1 MNSLDRG
8 FAQLDISQGHSL
20 LTRMYKNTIS
30 SYLTAEH
37 TQKVEDPH
45 LEDFE
50 QTAD

>member
-1 MNSLDRG
+1 MNSLDQG